1 MTEQK
6 ILIIR
11 NAVGVVLPVHEGE
24 RVFRILK
31 ALGVTDVG
39 CFRVRVLRDKAVSG
53 RDYVL
58 GVVCHPITVVDDLEV
73 ITAKE
78 HAVALAPRK
87 IATTEEMI
95 DQASED
101 EPLEEGGAWQC
112 K

>member
-11 NAVGVVLPVHEGE
+11 SGTGVVLPVHEGE

-78 HAVALAPRK
+78 HAVALAPRQVA
-87 IATTEEMI
+87 ATGKV
-95 DQASED
+95 SED
-101 EPLEEGGAWQC
+101 EPSEEGGV
-112 K
+112 

>member
-6 ILIIR
+6 ILIIH

-53 RDYVL
+53 CDYVL
-58 GVVCHPITVVDDLEV
+58 GVVCHPITVVDGLEV

-78 HAVALAPRK
+78 HALALAPRLIEK
-87 IATTEEMI
+87 VDEAPEE
-95 DQASED
+95 AD
-101 EPLEEGGAWQC
+101 EPSEGGA
-112 K
+112 

>member
-11 NAVGVVLPVHEGE
+11 NTVGVVLPVHEGE

-58 GVVCHPITVVDDLEV
+58 GVVCHPITVVDGLEV

-78 HAVALAPRK
+78 HALALAPRK

-95 DQASED
+95 GEAPEED
-101 EPLEEGGAWQC
+101 EPLEGGA
-112 K
+112 

>member
-11 NAVGVVLPVHEGE
+11 SGTGVVLPVHEGE

-78 HAVALAPRK
+78 HAVALAPRQV
-87 IATTEEMI
+87 ATTGEAPE
-95 DQASED
+95 ED
-101 EPLEEGGAWQC
+101 EPLEKGGA
-112 K
+112 

>member
-31 ALGVTDVG
+31 ALGVTDAG

-78 HAVALAPRK
+78 HAVALAPRQV
-87 IATTEEMI
+87 ATTGEAPEE
-95 DQASED
+95 ED
-101 EPLEEGGAWQC
+101 EPLEEGGA
-112 K
+112 

>member
-31 ALGVTDVG
+31 TLGVTDVG

-58 GVVCHPITVVDDLEV
+58 GVVCHPITVVDGLEV

-78 HAVALAPRK
+78 RALALAPRT
-87 IATTEEMI
+87 IATTEEMMGE
-95 DQASED
+95 APEED
-101 EPLEEGGAWQC
+101 EPLEGGAGRC
-112 K
+112 E

>member
-31 ALGVTDVG
+31 ALGVSDVG

-78 HAVALAPRK
+78 HAIALAPRK
-87 IATTEEMI
+87 IATIDEAPEEG
-95 DQASED
+95 DPSKED
-101 EPLEEGGAWQC
+101 EPLEGGA
-112 K
+112 

>member
-11 NAVGVVLPVHEGE
+11 NAIGVVLPVHEGE

-39 CFRVRVLRDKAVSG
+39 CFRVRVLRDRAVSG

-87 IATTEEMI
+87 VAMTEEMTEETTGE
-95 DQASED
+95 APEED
-101 EPLEEGGAWQC
+101 EPLEGGA
-112 K
+112 

>member
-31 ALGVTDVG
+31 ALGITDVG

-78 HAVALAPRK
+78 HAVALAPRQV
-87 IATTEEMI
+87 ATIGEAPE
-95 DQASED
+95 ED
-101 EPLEEGGAWQC
+101 EPLEEGGV
-112 K
+112 

>member
-1 MTEQK
+1 MTEQR

-11 NAVGVVLPVHEGE
+11 NAVGVVLPVHEGQ

-31 ALGVTDVG
+31 TLGVTDVG

-58 GVVCHPITVVDDLEV
+58 GAVCHPITVVDDLEV

-78 HAVALAPRK
+78 HAVALAPRQV
-87 IATTEEMI
+87 ATTGEAPEG
-95 DQASED
+95 D
-101 EPLEEGGAWQC
+101 ELLEEGGV
-112 K
+112 